1 MSGTTYAYTII
12 ALVQPTQAKEQRVAG
27 ELLRIREFVVHVA
40 HTTLPWNGRRG
51 LPWSGICNFLEVWY
65 QETKTLP
72 GLIEQGF
79 RRSSSEKTRIQ
90 ADHHS
95 DRDRRAWKIY
105 ATIGIGVAD
114 NIEHLR
120 AAFVQRSRWRLAA
133 RREKRGRD

>member
-72 GLIEQGF
+72 GLIERGL
-79 RRSSSEKTRIQ
+79 SPEKTRIQ

-95 DRDRRAWKIY
+95 NRDNRAWKAY
-105 ATIGIGVAD
+105 ETIGTGVMSDITLLTGYLHVEA
-114 NIEHLR
+114 HW
-120 AAFVQRSRWRLAA
+120 FRLH
-133 RREKRGRD
+133 RISIRLYRIFT

>member
-72 GLIEQGF
+72 GLIERGL
-79 RRSSSEKTRIQ
+79 SPEKTRIQ

-95 DRDRRAWKIY
+95 NRDNRAWKAY
-105 ATIGIGVAD
+105 ETIGTGVMLSL
-114 NIEHLR
+114 IHI
-120 AAFVQRSRWRLAA
+120 
-133 RREKRGRD
+133 